1 MKHSWGCLLLMCGLA
16 AWLTAR
22 GEELPPEVSRAAETG
37 MPALLGNVPDGT
49 LSDYGF
55 GVSAERERARLGE
68 PFHLATI
75 APRALLAYRPD
86 DNPEALL
93 TDTTLWY
100 FPVLVDGAIRCLL
113 VVDRT
118 AAGWEAVSLGYV
130 PLARA
135 LDDLLRARAAA
146 GGARPR
152 LVAVF
157 QAREYLYTVP
167 GEAAS
172 TLTPLAVPGGG
183 SGGASAALAPQTPA
197 ATTLLRLKP
206 LVERNLHE
214 FGAPGKEP

>member
-1 MKHSWGCLLLMCGLA
+1 MSHRWSRLLLMCGLA
-16 AWLTAR
+16 AGLTAR
-22 GEELPPEVSRAAETG
+22 GAEPPPEVSRAAETG
-37 MPALLGNVPDGT
+37 MPALLGNLPDGA

-55 GVSAERERARLGE
+55 GGAAERGRARLGE
-68 PFHLATI
+68 PFQLATI
-75 APRALLAYRPD
+75 DPRALLAYRPG

-100 FPVLVDGAIRCLL
+100 FPVTVDGAIRCLL

-135 LDDLLRARAAA
+135 VDDLLRARAAA

-167 GEAAS
+167 GEAAP

-183 SGGASAALAPQTPA
+183 SGGASAAVAPQTPA
-197 ATTLLRLKP
+197 ATTLLRLQP

-214 FGAPGKEP
+214 YGAPGKEP